1 MSVGEYTCNPQ
12 TTSEG
17 SESTLLVA
25 FFIARSKTLPSFKV
39 DYDVS

>member
-12 TTSEG
+12 TSSEGDDLIG

-25 FFIARSKTLPSFKV
+25 FFIARPFV
-39 DYDVS
+39 P